1 MHIFIFFTDIKIV
14 LIAVLIITI
23 LLIFPLF
30 LNINL
35 IFIKDAKKVFWNINL
50 FGFINVVSGYIYTFE
65 KGIVII
71 YGKKQKILYYLD
83 LFDIGKSIKPF
94 YDYHFIKIISLTEI
108 GSNNILIPASI
119 GFLIQ
124 YINWFICDFFKYKKP
139 QLKIKNDVNVY
150 EGENIFNVY
159 LKARIIFNMLM
170 VVISIIK
177 IVTEKILYAKK
188 IRKQN

>member
-124 YINWFICDFFKYKKP
+124 YINWFMCDFFKYKKP